1 MGSNRTTLILL
12 LLLAI
17 TPSAFSQDKLQRY
30 VNQFNAQDSETVQNY
45 VNNAQAYDWL
55 HKNIPLLECPD
66 SIIEQTYYY
75 RWWTFRKHLKQ
86 TPDGFIF
93 TEFIL
98 PVKHAGR
105 YQALSCAFGHHIM
118 EGRWLR
124 DTQYLN
130 QYIRYWFIAD
140 AQQPT
145 PRFHQFSSWADWA
158 IGQYL
163 TLTGDKAFA
172 AKLLPYM
179 DADYKLWEK
188 ERRLP
193 NGLFWQ
199 HDVKDGMEESISGG
213 RRVKNMRPSIN
224 SYMYGNAK
232 ALALIARMV
241 HQDSLAM
248 AYLDTAKR
256 LRTLILDS
264 LWDASAG
271 FFKTRLPGGT
281 LSDAREEIGFIP
293 WYFGLPDNGPTY
305 LPAWQQLT
313 DTAGF
318 NAPWG
323 ITTAERRHPAFR
335 THGTGGCEWDGAI
348 WPFATTQ
355 TLKGLANLLHY
366 YPDHTGMTPAI
377 FYDNLQTYARS
388 HQKNGQPYI
397 GEYQDERTGYWLKG
411 DNPRSSYYNHSG
423 FCDLVISDLVGL
435 HADLRGKIT
444 IDPLTPW
451 KWFRLSNIP
460 YRGHLITISW
470 DEDGSHYKKGF
481 YVTVDNKKKIHSKEL
496 KTTSFYL

>member
-1 MGSNRTTLILL
+1 MGSNRPTLILL
-12 LLLAI
+12 LWLAFI
-17 TPSAFSQDKLQRY
+17 PSAFSQDKLQRY
-30 VNQFNAQDSETVQNY
+30 VNQFNAQDDETVQNY

-55 HKNIPLLECPD
+55 KKNIPLLECPD

-75 RWWTFRKHLKQ
+75 RWWTFRKHLTQ

-124 DTQYLN
+124 DTTYLN

-158 IGQYL
+158 FMSYLGQ
-163 TLTGDKAFA
+163 TGDTSFAFQ
-172 AKLLPYM
+172 LLPLM

-224 SYMYGNAK
+224 SYMYGNARAIA
-232 ALALIARMV
+232 ALAHLARKTDM
-241 HQDSLAM
+241 AM
-248 AYLDTAKR
+248 AYLKDANR
-256 LRTLILDS
+256 LQQLIQDS
-264 LWDASAG
+264 LWDAAAG
-271 FFKTRLPGGT
+271 FYKTRLADGT

-293 WYFGLPDNGPTY
+293 WYFHIPDPGQAR
-305 LPAWQQLT
+305 AWQQLI

-355 TLKGLANLLHY
+355 TLKGLSNLLRTNT
-366 YPDHTGMTPAI
+366 DHGGMTPAI

-397 GEYQDERTGYWLKG
+397 GEYQDEKTGYWLKG

-423 FCDLVISDLVGL
+423 FCDLVIGDLIGVRFNYMG
-435 HADLRGKIT
+435 RVTIEPIT
-444 IDPLTPW
+444 SW

-460 YRGHLITISW
+460 YKGHLITISW

-481 YVTVDNKKKIHSKEL
+481 YVMVDNKKYIHSKEL
-496 KTTSFYL
+496 KTTSFHL